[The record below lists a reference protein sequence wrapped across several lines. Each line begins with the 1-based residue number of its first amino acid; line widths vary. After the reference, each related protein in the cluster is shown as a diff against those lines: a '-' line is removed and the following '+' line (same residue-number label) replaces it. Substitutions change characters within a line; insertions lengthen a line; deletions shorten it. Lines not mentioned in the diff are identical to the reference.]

1 MLDWPSLL
9 SDVKVPEYPVL
20 PPDVLAY
27 DLYFNILVFAPPDSA
42 HWDNIIVGV
51 DDRLESP
58 DTIALRY
65 EEAARAENGGDPRG
79 DSPPR
84 LLEMA
89 TYTKAQLPSMH
100 GK

>member
-1 MLDWPSLL
+1 MSA
-9 SDVKVPEYPVL
+9 VKFQC
-20 PPDVLAY
+20 PPYKL
-27 DLYFNILVFAPPDSA
+27 FEPDY
-42 HWDNIIVGV
+42 HPQKPIIVGV

-58 DTIALRY
+58 DTLTLRY
-65 EEAARAENGGDPRG
+65 EEAARAANGGDPRG

-100 GK
+100 